1 MRIGKLVMRLI
12 VGLGNPGEKHLNNRH
27 NIGFMAADKIRETC
41 GFSPFRR
48 RFHGLI
54 SEGKIGKN
62 AVRILKPTTFMNES
76 GRSVGETVKFFKLSS
91 DKVFVFYDDLDL
103 VPGKCRV
110 KLGGGAGGHNGLKS
124 IDNQIGNDYWR
135 VRLGI
140 GHPGHK
146 DRVLRY
152 VLQDFAKKEQNTW
165 LAILLESLA
174 DNIQLLI
181 ESNENTLMSK
191 LALAVFPGDEKALS
205 KKVPKN
211 EPSDQNNLE

>member
-1 MRIGKLVMRLI
+1 MRLL

-27 NIGFMAADKIRETC
+27 NIGFMAADKIRETYD
-41 GFSPFRR
+41 FSPYRR
-48 RFHGLI
+48 RFQGLI
-54 SEGKIGKN
+54 SEGKIGN
-62 AVRILKPTTFMNES
+62 NSVRILKPTTFMNES
-76 GRSVGETVKFFKLSS
+76 GRSVGETIKFFKLSS

-103 VPGKCRV
+103 VPGKCRI

-124 IDNQIGNDYWR
+124 LDNQIGNEYWR

-152 VLQDFAKKEQNTW
+152 VLQDFAKKERNTW
-165 LAILLESLA
+165 LTILLESLA

-191 LALAVFPGDEKALS
+191 LALAVFPGDEKVLS
-205 KKVPKN
+205 KNVPEN
-211 EPSDQNNLE
+211 EPTDQNNLE

>member
-1 MRIGKLVMRLI
+1 MRLL

-27 NIGFMAADKIRETC
+27 NIGFMAADKIRETYD
-41 GFSPFRR
+41 FSPYRR
-48 RFHGLI
+48 RFQGLI
-54 SEGKIGKN
+54 SEGKIGN
-62 AVRILKPTTFMNES
+62 HSVRILKPTTFMNES
-76 GRSVGETVKFFKLSS
+76 GRSVGETIKFFKLSS

-103 VPGKCRV
+103 VPGKCRI

-124 IDNQIGNDYWR
+124 LDNQIGNEYWR

-152 VLQDFAKKEQNTW
+152 VLQDFAKKERNTW
-165 LAILLESLA
+165 LTILLESLA

-191 LALAVFPGDEKALS
+191 LALAVFPGDEKVLS
-205 KKVPKN
+205 KNIPEN
-211 EPSDQNNLE
+211 EPTDQNNLE

>member
-1 MRIGKLVMRLI
+1 MRLL

-27 NIGFMAADKIRETC
+27 NIGFMAADKIRETYD
-41 GFSPFRR
+41 FSPYRR
-48 RFHGLI
+48 RFQGLI
-54 SEGKIGKN
+54 SEGKIGN
-62 AVRILKPTTFMNES
+62 NSVRILKPTTFMNES
-76 GRSVGETVKFFKLSS
+76 GRSVGETIKFFKLPS

-103 VPGKCRV
+103 VPGKCRI

-124 IDNQIGNDYWR
+124 LDNQIGNEYWR

-152 VLQDFAKKEQNTW
+152 VLQDFAKKERNTW
-165 LAILLESLA
+165 LTILLESLA

-191 LALAVFPGDEKALS
+191 LALAVFPKDEKVLS
-205 KKVPKN
+205 KNVQEN
-211 EPSDQNNLE
+211 EPTDQNNLE

>member
-1 MRIGKLVMRLI
+1 MRLL
-12 VGLGNPGEKHLNNRH
+12 VGLGNPGGKHHNNRH
-27 NIGFMAADKIRETC
+27 NIGFMAADKIRETYD
-41 GFSPFRR
+41 FSPYRR
-48 RFHGLI
+48 RFQGLI

-62 AVRILKPTTFMNES
+62 SVRILKPTTFMNES
-76 GRSVGETVKFFKLSS
+76 GRSVGETIKFFKLSS

-103 VPGKCRV
+103 VPGKCRI

-124 IDNQIGNDYWR
+124 LDNQIGNEYWR

-165 LAILLESLA
+165 LAILLENLA
-174 DNIQLLI
+174 DNIHLLI
-181 ESNENTLMSK
+181 ERNENTLMSK
-191 LALAVFPGDEKALS
+191 LALAVFPKDEKVLS
-205 KKVPKN
+205 KNVQEN
-211 EPSDQNNLE
+211 EPTDQNNLE

>member
-1 MRIGKLVMRLI
+1 MRLL
-12 VGLGNPGEKHLNNRH
+12 VGLGNPGEKHQNNRH
-27 NIGFMAADKIRETC
+27 NIGFMAADKIRETYD
-41 GFSPFRR
+41 FSPYRR
-48 RFHGLI
+48 RFQGLI
-54 SEGKIGKN
+54 SEGKIGN
-62 AVRILKPTTFMNES
+62 HSVRILKPTTFMNES
-76 GRSVGETVKFFKLSS
+76 GRSVGETIKFFKLPS

-103 VPGKCRV
+103 VPGKCRI

-124 IDNQIGNDYWR
+124 LDNQIGNEYWR

-152 VLQDFAKKEQNTW
+152 VLQDFAKKERNTW
-165 LAILLESLA
+165 LTILLESLA

-191 LALAVFPGDEKALS
+191 LALAVFPGDEKVLS
-205 KKVPKN
+205 KNIPEN
-211 EPSDQNNLE
+211 EPTDQNNLE

>member
-1 MRIGKLVMRLI
+1 MRLL
-12 VGLGNPGEKHLNNRH
+12 VGLGNPGEKHQNNRH
-27 NIGFMAADKIRETC
+27 NIGFMAADKIRETYD
-41 GFSPFRR
+41 FSPYRR
-48 RFHGLI
+48 RFQGLI
-54 SEGKIGKN
+54 SEGKIGN
-62 AVRILKPTTFMNES
+62 NSVRILKPTTFMNES

-103 VPGKCRV
+103 VPGKCRI

-124 IDNQIGNDYWR
+124 LDNQIGNEYWR

-152 VLQDFAKKEQNTW
+152 VLQDFAKKERNTW
-165 LAILLESLA
+165 LTILLESLA

-191 LALAVFPGDEKALS
+191 LALAVFPKDEKVLS
-205 KKVPKN
+205 KNIPEN
-211 EPSDQNNLE
+211 EPTDQNNLE

>member
-1 MRIGKLVMRLI
+1 MRLL

-27 NIGFMAADKIRETC
+27 NIGFMAADKIRETYD
-41 GFSPFRR
+41 FSPYRR
-48 RFHGLI
+48 RFQGLI
-54 SEGKIGKN
+54 SEGKIGN
-62 AVRILKPTTFMNES
+62 NSVRILKPTTFMNES
-76 GRSVGETVKFFKLSS
+76 GRSVGETIKFFKLSS

-103 VPGKCRV
+103 VPGKCRI

-124 IDNQIGNDYWR
+124 LDNQIGNEYWR

-152 VLQDFAKKEQNTW
+152 VLQDFAKKERNTW
-165 LAILLESLA
+165 LTILLESLA

-191 LALAVFPGDEKALS
+191 LALAVFPGDEKVLS
-205 KKVPKN
+205 KNIPEN
-211 EPSDQNNLE
+211 EPTDQNNLE

>member
-1 MRIGKLVMRLI
+1 MRLL

-27 NIGFMAADKIRETC
+27 NIGFMAADKIRETYD
-41 GFSPFRR
+41 FSPYRR
-48 RFHGLI
+48 RFQGLI
-54 SEGKIGKN
+54 SEGKIGN
-62 AVRILKPTTFMNES
+62 NSVRILKPTTFMNES

-103 VPGKCRV
+103 VPGKCRI
-110 KLGGGAGGHNGLKS
+110 KFGGGAGGHNGLKS
-124 IDNQIGNDYWR
+124 LDNQIGNEYWR

-146 DRVLRY
+146 DRVLGY

-165 LAILLESLA
+165 LAILLENLA

-191 LALAVFPGDEKALS
+191 LALAVFRGDEKTLS

>member
-1 MRIGKLVMRLI
+1 MRLL

-27 NIGFMAADKIRETC
+27 NIGFMAADKIRETYD
-41 GFSPFRR
+41 FSPYRR
-48 RFHGLI
+48 RFQGLI
-54 SEGKIGKN
+54 SEGKIGN
-62 AVRILKPTTFMNES
+62 NSVRILKPTTFMNES
-76 GRSVGETVKFFKLSS
+76 GRSVGETIKFFKLPS

-103 VPGKCRV
+103 VPGKCRI

-124 IDNQIGNDYWR
+124 LDNQIGNEYWR

-152 VLQDFAKKEQNTW
+152 VLQDFAKKERNTW
-165 LAILLESLA
+165 LTILLESLA
-174 DNIQLLI
+174 DNIELLI

-191 LALAVFPGDEKALS
+191 LALAVFPGDEKVLS
-205 KKVPKN
+205 KNIPEN
-211 EPSDQNNLE
+211 EPTDQNNLE

>member
-27 NIGFMAADKIRETC
+27 NIGFMAADKIRETYD
-41 GFSPFRR
+41 FSPYRR
-48 RFHGLI
+48 RFQGLI
-54 SEGKIGKN
+54 SEGKIGN
-62 AVRILKPTTFMNES
+62 HSVRILKPTTFMNES
-76 GRSVGETVKFFKLSS
+76 GRSVGETIKFFKLSS

-103 VPGKCRV
+103 VPGKCRI

-124 IDNQIGNDYWR
+124 LDNQIGNEYWR

-152 VLQDFAKKEQNTW
+152 VLQDFAKKERNTW
-165 LAILLESLA
+165 LTILLESLA

-191 LALAVFPGDEKALS
+191 LALAVFPGDEKVLS
-205 KKVPKN
+205 KNIPEN
-211 EPSDQNNLE
+211 EPTDQNNLE